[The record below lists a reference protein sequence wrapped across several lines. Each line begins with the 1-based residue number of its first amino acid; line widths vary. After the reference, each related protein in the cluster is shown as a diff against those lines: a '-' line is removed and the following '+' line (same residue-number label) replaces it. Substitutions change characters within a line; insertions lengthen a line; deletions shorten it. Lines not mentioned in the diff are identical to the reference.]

1 MGGVP
6 VSTAYKDYYD
16 ILGVEKSADAKQLKK
31 AYRKLARE
39 FHPDVNKDPG
49 AEDRFKEIAEAYEV
63 LGDDEKREQYD
74 AVGRGYS
81 AGQEF
86 RPPPGWEHGAGT
98 EYEYR
103 TAGDFSD
110 FFEQMFGGRGG
121 PSFRTEYRR
130 PPMRGADHEAEIEV
144 SLQEAF
150 DGIKR
155 RISLEAAEIAPD
167 GHVERHTKTLDVT
180 VPAGSADGTRIRL
193 KGQGGAGT
201 DGAPNGDLFLR
212 VAVKP
217 DSRFDLDGRNL
228 KTYLD
233 ITPWEAALGAKV
245 PLKLID
251 GKTASLTIAPG
262 ARSGSQLKLEGRG
275 MPARGKK
282 KAGDLF
288 AELRIVAPDRLSDD
302 EQELFQKLAEKSD
315 FNPRAA

>member
-1 MGGVP
+1 
-6 VSTAYKDYYD
+6 VSTTYKDYYQ
-16 ILGVEKSADAKQLKK
+16 ILGVEKSADAKEIKK

-39 FHPDVNKDPG
+39 FHPDVSKDPD
-49 AEDRFKEIAEAYEV
+49 AEERFKEIAEAYEV
-63 LGDDEKREQYD
+63 LGDEEKREQYD
-74 AVGRGYS
+74 SVGTGYT

-155 RISLEAAEIAPD
+155 RISLEAAEITPD
-167 GHVERHTKTLDVT
+167 GQVERHTKTLDVT
-180 VPAGSADGTRIRL
+180 VPAGSTQGTRIRL

-201 DGAPNGDLFLR
+201 DGAPSGDLFLR
-212 VAVKP
+212 VSIRP
-217 DSRFDLDGRNL
+217 DRRFELEGRNL
-228 KTYLD
+228 KTHLD
-233 ITPWEAALGAKV
+233 IAPWEAALGAQI
-245 PLKLID
+245 PLKLMD
-251 GKTASLTIAPG
+251 GKTASLTIKPG
-262 ARSGSQLKLEGRG
+262 ARSGTQLRLKARG
-275 MPARGKK
+275 MPARGRKQ
-282 KAGDLF
+282 AGDLI
-288 AELRIVAPDRLSDD
+288 AELRIVVPSELTEAER
-302 EQELFQKLAEKSD
+302 ELFEKLAETSD